1 MCTVP
6 MALFLFVLFV
16 LLAPG
21 TLLRIPHKGGRWTVA
36 VVHGVLFVLIVHFA
50 GKLFL

>member
-16 LLAPG
+16 VLSPG
-21 TLLRIPHKGGRWTVA
+21 TLLRIPSQGSKWTVA
-36 VVHGVLFVLIVHFA
+36 AVHGVLFVLIVHFA

>member
-1 MCTVP
+1 

-16 LLAPG
+16 VLSPG
-21 TLLRIPHKGGRWTVA
+21 TLLRIPSQGSKWTVA
-36 VVHGVLFVLIVHFA
+36 AVHGVLFVLIVHFA